1 VRDLPVG
8 AAPGDRLSV
17 PPRIRLV
24 ATDLDGTLL
33 HPDGTVTERTR
44 AALSAVE
51 ARGVAVVFVTGRP
64 IRWMD
69 ELWQH
74 VGDHGLAVCSN
85 GGIVYDV
92 GRHAVRRARPIPVDT
107 GRSVARLLREGIPG
121 TTVAVERTTG
131 FAKEPAFME
140 RYALPD
146 DLVVAPAEELF
157 DEHTVKLLA
166 RHEEKEPQEFWAEVE
181 RLVGDLVTTTWSSVG
196 ALVEI
201 SAAGVTKAST
211 LAQLCDEL
219 DIPASE
225 VVAFGDMP
233 NDLAMLE
240 WAGTSYAMANAHHS
254 VLELAGR
261 TAPSNQD
268 DGVAAVLE
276 DLFGLPPTGASP
288 SETGDSAQDS
298 AS

>member
-1 VRDLPVG
+1 VRQ
-8 AAPGDRLSV
+8 
-17 PPRIRLV
+17 RIRLV

-33 HPDGTVTERTR
+33 HPDGSVTDRTR

-51 ARGVAVVFVTGRP
+51 ARGVTVVFVTGRP

-69 ELWQH
+69 ELWRH
-74 VGDHGLAVCSN
+74 VGDHGLAICSN
-85 GGIVYDV
+85 GSIVYDV
-92 GRHAVRRARPIPVDT
+92 GQHAVRQVHPLPVET
-107 GRSVARLLREGIPG
+107 GRTVARLLREAIPG

-131 FAKEPAFME
+131 FAKEPAFLE
-140 RYALPD
+140 RYRLPD
-146 DLVVAPAEELF
+146 DVVVAPAEELF

-166 RHEEKEPQEFWAEVE
+166 RHQEMEPQEFWAETD

-196 ALVEI
+196 ALVEMN
-201 SAAGVTKAST
+201 AAGVTKAST
-211 LAQLCDEL
+211 LAQLCEEL
-219 DIPASE
+219 GIAADE

-240 WAGTSYAMANAHHS
+240 WAGTSYAMANAHPS

-268 DGVAAVLE
+268 DGVAVVLE
-276 DLFGLPPTGASP
+276 ELLGLPPAGASP
-288 SETGDSAQDS
+288 SVTGDSAQDS
-298 AS
+298 AP

>member
-1 VRDLPVG
+1 VRDLSVG
-8 AAPGDRLSV
+8 AAASDRLSV
-17 PPRIRLV
+17 PPQIRLV

-33 HPDGTVTERTR
+33 HPDGTVTDRTR

-51 ARGVAVVFVTGRP
+51 ARGVTVVFVTGRP
-64 IRWMD
+64 VRWMD

-92 GRHAVRRARPIPVDT
+92 ARHVVREARPLPVDT
-107 GRSVARLLREGIPG
+107 GRAVARLLREGIPG

-131 FAKEPAFME
+131 FAKEPEFME
-140 RYALPD
+140 RYALPG
-146 DLVVAPAEELF
+146 DLVVAPADELF
-157 DEHTVKLLA
+157 DETTVKLLA
-166 RHEEKEPQEFWAEVE
+166 RHQEMDPQRFWAEAD

-211 LAQLCDEL
+211 LALLCEEL
-219 DIPASE
+219 GIAADE

-240 WAGTSYAMANAHHS
+240 WAGTSYAMANAHPS

-261 TAPSNQD
+261 TAPSNED

-276 DLFGLPPTGASP
+276 ELFGLSPDGASP
-288 SETGDSAQDS
+288 SETGDNAQDS